1 MLLRCEIRKAG
12 AASLLAALVFA
23 GGCQYTQTND
33 PYTGEQEVNKTT
45 KGAAIGAAT
54 GLAIGL
60 ITGDSSAERKKRALI
75 LAGVG
80 AVAGGAVGNYMDRQ
94 DAALR
99 AKLQGTG
106 VSVTRTG
113 PNGENITL
121 NMPGNIT
128 FAVDSAD
135 ISASFYP
142 VLDSVGLVLKEFDK
156 TMVEVAGHTDS
167 DGTEAHNQD
176 LSQRRANSVMAYLT
190 SRDLRSDRFITV
202 GAGEAHPIASND
214 TKEGKQLNRRVEIT
228 IVPLKETPA

>member
-1 MLLRCEIRKAG
+1 MLMRCEMRKIGLVGMLGAMALMAG
-12 AASLLAALVFA
+12 
-23 GGCQYTQTND
+23 CEYMQTTD
-33 PYTGEQEVNKTT
+33 PYTGEQKVNKTT

-54 GLAIGL
+54 GAAIGL
-60 ITGDSSAERKKRALI
+60 ITGDDSAERKKRALI

-80 AVAGGAVGNYMDRQ
+80 GVAGGAVGNYMDRQ

-99 AKLQGTG
+99 ARLQGTG

-128 FAVDSAD
+128 FAVNSAD

-167 DGTEAHNQD
+167 DGSDAYNQQ
-176 LSQRRANSVMAYLT
+176 LSERRASSVVAYLV
-190 SRDLRSDRFITV
+190 SRQIRGDRFLTV
-202 GAGEAHPIASND
+202 GAGESRPVASNA
-214 TKEGKQLNRRVEIT
+214 TPEGKAQNRRVEIT
-228 IVPLKETPA
+228 IVPLTT

>member
-1 MLLRCEIRKAG
+1 MLLRCEMRRTGTAG
-12 AASLLAALVFA
+12 LVGLFVFM
-23 GGCQYTQTND
+23 GGCQYMQTTD

-54 GLAIGL
+54 GAAIGL
-60 ITGDSSAERKKRALI
+60 ITGDDSAERKKRALI

-80 AVAGGAVGNYMDRQ
+80 GVAGGAVGNYMDRQ

-128 FAVDSAD
+128 FAVDRAEIAS
-135 ISASFYP
+135 SFYP
-142 VLDSVGLVLKEFDK
+142 VLDSVGLVLNEFNK

-167 DGTEAHNQD
+167 DGSDAYNQQ
-176 LSQRRANSVMAYLT
+176 LSERRANSVVAYLT
-190 SRDLRSDRFITV
+190 SRQVRSDRFITV
-202 GAGEAHPIASND
+202 GAGESRPIASNA
-214 TKEGKQLNRRVEIT
+214 TAEGKQQNRRVEIT
-228 IVPLKETPA
+228 IVPLKA

>member
-1 MLLRCEIRKAG
+1 MLLRCEMRKAAYAG
-12 AASLLAALVFA
+12 LLGTLVIL
-23 GGCQYTQTND
+23 GGCEYMQTTD
-33 PYTGEQEVNKTT
+33 PYTGEQKVNKTT
-45 KGAAIGAAT
+45 KGAATGAAIGAAV
-54 GLAIGL
+54 GL
-60 ITGDSSAERKKRALI
+60 ITGDDSAERKKRALI

-99 AKLQGTG
+99 ARLQGTG

-128 FAVDSAD
+128 FAVNSGD
-135 ISASFYP
+135 INSSFYP

-167 DGTEAHNQD
+167 DGSDSYNQL
-176 LSQRRANSVMAYLT
+176 LSEKRAGSVVAYLV
-190 SRDLRSDRFITV
+190 SRQIRGDRFITV
-202 GAGEAHPIASND
+202 GAGETRPIASNM
-214 TKEGKQLNRRVEIT
+214 TPEGKAQNRRVEIT
-228 IVPLKETPA
+228 IVPLTS

>member
-1 MLLRCEIRKAG
+1 MLLRCEMRKAG
-12 AASLLAALVFA
+12 AAGLLGLFVFA
-23 GGCQYTQTND
+23 SGCQYTQTTD
-33 PYTGEQEVNKTT
+33 PYTGEQKVNKTT
-45 KGAAIGAAT
+45 EGAAIGAAA
-54 GLAIGL
+54 GIAVGL
-60 ITGDSSAERKKRALI
+60 ITGDNSAERKKRALI
-75 LAGVG
+75 LGG
-80 AVAGGAVGNYMDRQ
+80 LGGIAGGAVGNYMDRQ

-142 VLDSVGLVLKEFDK
+142 VLDSVGLVLNEFNQ

-167 DGTEAHNQD
+167 DGSEAYNKQ
-176 LSQRRANSVMAYLT
+176 LSEHRANSVVAYLT
-190 SRDLRSDRFITV
+190 SRQVHGDRFIAV
-202 GAGEAHPIASND
+202 GAGESHPIASNA
-214 TKEGKQLNRRVEIT
+214 TPEGKQLNRRVEIT
-228 IVPLKETPA
+228 IVPLKS

>member
-1 MLLRCEIRKAG
+1 MAG
-12 AASLLAALVFA
+12 VLSVSLA
-23 GGCQYTQTND
+23 GCQYMQTTD

-54 GLAIGL
+54 GAAIGL
-60 ITGDSSAERKKRALI
+60 ITGDDSAERKKRALI

-80 AVAGGAVGNYMDRQ
+80 AVGGGAVGNYMDRQ

-99 AKLQGTG
+99 ARLQGTG

-128 FAVDSAD
+128 FAVNSAAVE
-135 ISASFYP
+135 SSFYP
-142 VLDSVGLVLKEFDK
+142 VLDSVATVFKEFDK

-167 DGTEAHNQD
+167 DGTDAYNQQ
-176 LSQRRANSVMAYLT
+176 LSERRAQSVVSYFI
-190 SRDLRSDRFITV
+190 SRQIRGDRFLTV
-202 GAGEAHPIASND
+202 GAGESRPVASNATPD
-214 TKEGKQLNRRVEIT
+214 GKAQNRRVEIT
-228 IVPLKETPA
+228 IVPVTA

>member
-1 MLLRCEIRKAG
+1 MLLRCEIRKAALAG
-12 AASLLAALVFA
+12 LLGSLVVLA
-23 GGCQYTQTND
+23 GCEYMQTTD
-33 PYTGEQEVNKTT
+33 PYTGEQKVNKTT
-45 KGAAIGAAT
+45 KGAATGAAV
-54 GLAIGL
+54 GAAIGL
-60 ITGDSSAERKKRALI
+60 ITGDDSAERKKRALI

-99 AKLQGTG
+99 QRLQGTG

-128 FAVDSAD
+128 FAVNSAD
-135 ISASFYP
+135 ISSSFYP

-167 DGTEAHNQD
+167 DGSEAYNQQ
-176 LSQRRANSVMAYLT
+176 LSERRASSVVAYLV
-190 SRDLRSDRFITV
+190 SREIRADRFLTV
-202 GAGEAHPIASND
+202 GAGETRPIASNA
-214 TKEGKQLNRRVEIT
+214 TPEGKALNRRVEIT
-228 IVPLKETPA
+228 IVPLKG

>member
-1 MLLRCEIRKAG
+1 MLLRWKMRKAG
-12 AASLLAALVFA
+12 MTGLSVVLMTL
-23 GGCQYTQTND
+23 GGCQYTQTTD

-45 KGAAIGAAT
+45 KGAAIGAAA
-54 GLAIGL
+54 GAAVGL
-60 ITGDSSAERKKRALI
+60 ITGDDSAERKKRALI
-75 LAGVG
+75 LAGIG
-80 AVAGGAVGNYMDRQ
+80 GLAGGAAGNYMDRQ

-128 FAVDSAD
+128 FAVDRAEINS
-135 ISASFYP
+135 SFYP

-167 DGTEAHNQD
+167 DGSDAYNQD
-176 LSQRRANSVMAYLT
+176 LSQRRASSVVAYLT
-190 SRDLRSDRFITV
+190 SREIRTDRFITV
-202 GAGEAHPIASND
+202 GAGESRPIASNATPD
-214 TKEGKQLNRRVEIT
+214 GKQQNRRVEIT
-228 IVPLKETPA
+228 IVPLKA